1 LEQFAGTLRIL
12 DWKEEEPFY
21 FLLFT
26 FYSQGGMAMK
36 KSKKR
41 WIIPGVLVILAAATA
56 IGFVVMSR
64 PEVEIDSSRLGTV
77 EHGDI
82 ARSVVAT
89 GRIEPITKIEI
100 KSKANGIIKELQ
112 VEVGDIVQ
120 PGTVLAELDK
130 ENLAA
135 RVREAE
141 AALLSAQSNHQ
152 AAVAQLQKN
161 KVEAEGPDVPFTKR
175 NYERSEK
182 LMKEGVLPQQSYEDS
197 RSAYELALN
206 RQNVARAQL
215 TVSEAKVGQARAE
228 VAQAQ
233 AAVDRSRE
241 ELNYATI
248 RSPIHGM
255 VLSRDIEIGSPVSSI
270 LNMGSA
276 ATLVMMLGDIS
287 QVYVRGKVDEAD
299 IGVVKLGQPSRIK
312 VETFKDRTFEGKVT
326 EISPLGVDKENV
338 VTFEV
343 KVSILNPGGELRA
356 NMTANA
362 EIVLDEHKGTLLIP
376 ESAVIYDAGRN
387 ATVEVPVPG
396 KPNGR
401 EKRQIK
407 VGISNGTR
415 TEVIE
420 GLKQGEKVVLQ

>member
-1 LEQFAGTLRIL
+1 
-12 DWKEEEPFY
+12 
-21 FLLFT
+21 
-26 FYSQGGMAMK
+26 MAIK

-41 WIIPGVLVILAAATA
+41 WIIPCVLVILAGATA
-56 IGFVVMSR
+56 VGFVVMSR
-64 PEVEIDSSRLGTV
+64 PEVEIDASRLGTV
-77 EHGDI
+77 ERGDI

-89 GRIEPITKIEI
+89 GRIEPITKIEV
-100 KSKANGIIKELQ
+100 KSKANGIIKELRVQ
-112 VEVGDIVQ
+112 VGDIVQ
-120 PGTVLAELDK
+120 PGSVLAELDK
-130 ENLAA
+130 EDLAA

-141 AALLSAQSNHQ
+141 AALLSAQSNLQ
-152 AAVAQLQKN
+152 AAAAQLQKN

-206 RQNVARAQL
+206 RQNIARAQL
-215 TVSEAKVGQARAE
+215 TVSEAKVSQAKAD

-233 AAVDRSRE
+233 AAVDRSKE
-241 ELNYATI
+241 ELNYTTI

-255 VLSRDIEIGSPVSSI
+255 VLSRDVEIGSPVSSI

-276 ATLVMMLGDIS
+276 ATLVMVLGDIS

-299 IGVVKLGQPSRIK
+299 IGVVRLGQPSRIK
-312 VETFKDRTFEGKVT
+312 VETFKDKTFEGKVT

-343 KVSILNPGGELRA
+343 KVSIRNPGGELRA

-362 EIVLDEHKGTLLIP
+362 EIVLDEHLGTLLIP
-376 ESAVIYDAGRN
+376 ESAVIYDSKRN
-387 ATVEVPVPG
+387 ATVEVPAAG

-401 EKRQIK
+401 EKRSIK

-415 TEVIE
+415 TEVLS
-420 GLKQGEKVVLQ
+420 GLEQGDKVVLQ